1 MNDIV
6 NSARRSGQA
15 QALADYGIKT
25 AEGLG
30 DYYDQAVDWTSDRIG
45 DADNAISNFAGTP
58 SLAQSVMG
66 GMAGGNSLRHVY
78 EQEQARRVI
87 DAAAA
92 ARQARID
99 EALASGAARYR
110 PADYDAGGRWLGAAG
125 GVSR

>member
-45 DADNAISNFAGTP
+45 DADNAISNFSGTP

-87 DAAAA
+87 DSAA
-92 ARQARID
+92 ARKARIA
-99 EALASGAARYR
+99 EALASGAARYL
-110 PADYDAGGRWLGAAG
+110 PADYDASGRWLGAAG